1 MREKISDKAMA
12 CPECGFMTNY
22 MEMLYNKEERI
33 NVVDTYDD
41 VKINQTEDNAINVND
56 TFKHKNIKHNYQ
68 VI

>member
-41 VKINQTEDNAINVND
+41 VKINQTEDNSIND
-56 TFKHKNIKHNYQ
+56 TFKHKIIKHNYQ